1 MCVLVLISASL
12 FVERKHVHVKVITK
26 IYMLASILNDEV
38 QLSVHI
44 LIRLIYCRNLEFKRP
59 TLLIV

>member
-1 MCVLVLISASL
+1 VLISASL

-44 LIRLIYCRNLEFKRP
+44 LIR
-59 TLLIV
+59 TDLLSQFRVQKANPSYSII